1 MSHNISASPSLY
13 GCMEHTELTSSSLSF
28 ERLAPILRSK
38 AKAIGM
44 SFFKE
49 EEAAE
54 DVAQE
59 TIISLWKAWG
69 TLSSREE
76 AERLVVKVAKHEC
89 IDVWRREQRRPH
101 SSLLVSQELSHPAS
115 NEGPTLEENEL
126 AEAIRGAA
134 ETLRKSERRLWR
146 MFSEAEMQP
155 REIAIVTGIQ
165 VRTVS
170 SMLSHARKH
179 IYNVLKEG
187 GYIDG

>member
-1 MSHNISASPSLY
+1 
-13 GCMEHTELTSSSLSF
+13 MEHTEF
-28 ERLAPILRSK
+28 ERLAHIMRSR
-38 AKAIGM
+38 AKQIGL

-69 TLSSREE
+69 TLSSPLE
-76 AERLVVKVAKHEC
+76 AERLAIRIAKHEC
-89 IDVWRREQRRPH
+89 VNVWRREQRRPH
-101 SSLLVSQELSHPAS
+101 SPLTTSHEQVIPAS
-115 NEGPTLEENEL
+115 DESQTLEESEL
-126 AEAIRGAA
+126 KAAIHNATQ
-134 ETLRKSERRLWR
+134 TLRRSEQRLWR
-146 MFSEAEMQP
+146 MFAEAQMDT
-155 REIAIVTGIQ
+155 REIAIATGIN

-170 SMLSHARKH
+170 AMLSHARGH

>member
-1 MSHNISASPSLY
+1 
-13 GCMEHTELTSSSLSF
+13 MEHTEF
-28 ERLAPILRSK
+28 ERLAPILRTK
-38 AKAIGM
+38 AKQIGL

-69 TLSSREE
+69 TLSSPLE
-76 AERLVVKVAKHEC
+76 AERLAIRIAKHEC

-101 SSLLVSQELSHPAS
+101 SPLTASHEVTLPAS
-115 NEGPTLEENEL
+115 EEGQTLEESEL
-126 AEAIRGAA
+126 KAA
-134 ETLRKSERRLWR
+134 LHKATQTLRRSEQRLWR
-146 MFSEAEMQP
+146 MFAEAQMDT
-155 REIAIVTGIQ
+155 REIAIATGINA
-165 VRTVS
+165 RTVS
-170 SMLSHARKH
+170 AMLSHARGH